1 MRRLENRSIR
11 YGPVSQQ
18 KVHAMGRPKNFDP
31 ETAIAAVKELFWLH
45 GYEGTSLQDIER
57 ATGLAKQSLYRQ
69 YGDKRGIYLA
79 ALRHYEQ
86 HEAAEA
92 ARLLARHADP
102 REAFASLFAAVI
114 AEAQDS
120 HRRGCFLC
128 NAGAD
133 HTMIDPAI
141 GTAVSDAMERLV
153 LTFARKLGD
162 SDPLLARSRA
172 LVVIYVGL
180 RISVRAGGA
189 YDPLIATV
197 RHCLDMF
204 FSHRI

>member
-1 MRRLENRSIR
+1 
-11 YGPVSQQ
+11 
-18 KVHAMGRPKNFDP
+18 MGRPKNFDP

-79 ALRHYEQ
+79 ALRHHEQ

-133 HTMIDPAI
+133 RTMIDPAI